1 MAKNTSDIGYKL
13 LCPALRD
20 ETAKRTGHDLDL
32 DCPYMH
38 KAIAAAVA
46 ANNMDHRP
54 HSHHGHGHAG
64 HGHVPASFD
73 AAFAIG
79 TGLNLALVLAQLG
92 FGYLSNSLAL
102 ISDGVHNFTD
112 VLGLLLAWGASCV
125 GRWQPS
131 PSRTYGF
138 RRASILAALG
148 NAALLLVAT
157 GAIVIEAARR
167 FAAAP
172 PVESNT
178 VLWVASIGIVLNVG
192 TALLFKRG
200 RKHDLNIASV
210 VTHMVGDAA
219 LSLGV
224 VITALLIGRT
234 GWRWLDPLMSIA
246 IALAIFWIS
255 WRLIRDAMN
264 MALDAVPRG
273 VDPSAVQSYLSSLP
287 GVSEV
292 HDLHIWA
299 MSTTETALTVHLVR
313 ADGRTDDAFLMET
326 AHDLDHRFG
335 IHHSTIQ
342 IETGERECRLAPTNV
357 V

>member
-1 MAKNTSDIGYKL
+1 
-13 LCPALRD
+13 
-20 ETAKRTGHDLDL
+20 
-32 DCPYMH
+32 
-38 KAIAAAVA
+38 VA
-46 ANNMDHRP
+46 GVAQNNINHRP
-54 HSHHGHGHAG
+54 HSHHHHGHAG
-64 HGHVPASFD
+64 HSHAPAHFG
-73 AAFAIG
+73 AAFAMG

-112 VLGLLLAWGASCV
+112 VLCLLFAWGASWI

-131 PSRTYGF
+131 ASRTYGF

-167 FAAAP
+167 FAAAQP
-172 PVESNT
+172 IESNT
-178 VLWVASIGIVLNVG
+178 VLWVAGIGIVVNVG
-192 TALLFKRG
+192 TALLFMRG
-200 RKHDLNIASV
+200 RTHDLNIASV

-234 GWRWLDPLMSIA
+234 GWLWLDPLMSIA

-273 VDPSAVQSYLSSLP
+273 VDPTAVQSYLSSLP
-287 GVSEV
+287 GVSEA

-299 MSTTETALTVHLVR
+299 MSTTETALTVHLIR

-342 IETGERECRLAPTNV
+342 IETGERECRLAPANV